1 MKKLLFIFFIAS
13 GLFVSCVENPEENPV
28 PLPPPGYLMASFE
41 DQTFQS
47 TTTVTVIDAVSMS
60 LKASKEDGSYFK
72 ITLPENPLIGTYS
85 WDVFEAGV
93 TGFSLE
99 YNEGIGTDSYLAA
112 RDDAG
117 AFANFPTYTDTAQLV
132 ILEIDRVNKRV
143 SGTFRFTGVRFTD
156 DTQTAVET
164 IEFTNGTF
172 YNIPYTTT
180 PVVTPENAVLVRRI
194 VNSYPGAGIA
204 DQTAVYTY
212 EGNKITKEV
221 YTDSD
226 GLVETTLYVY
236 NVDNLI
242 TKIESTDIDGLVFR
256 ETFAYEENKL
266 VAYVAIDF
274 WEETGVKETYEHNT
288 GGSITVSRFTGD
300 MTSQIEPDGTSTIQ
314 FTDGEVS
321 SISFSTGVVKSYLYD
336 NKKNP
341 FKNVLGF
348 DKIAFVDGESRGG
361 ISRNITQ
368 ESTGGPLPTFSLTHT
383 YNTTG
388 SAIDYPVTTSISSG
402 IETDV
407 VLTYTY
413 Q

>member
-1 MKKLLFIFFIAS
+1 M
-13 GLFVSCVENPEENPV
+13 
-28 PLPPPGYLMASFE
+28 PPPGNVTATF
-41 DQTFQS
+41 DNQNFQS
-47 TTTVTVIDAVSMS
+47 VTTVTVIDAVSMS
-60 LKASKEDGSYFK
+60 LKATDIDGSYFK

-99 YNEGIGTDSYLAA
+99 YNEGIGTESYVAA

-117 AFANFPTYTDTAQLV
+117 TFANFPAYTDTAQLV

-164 IEFTNGTF
+164 IEFNNGAF

-180 PVVTPENAVLVRRI
+180 PVVTPENAVLVRKI
-194 VNSYPGAGIA
+194 VNSYPGTGIA

-212 EGNKITKEV
+212 EGNKIKKEV

-226 GLVETTLYVY
+226 GFVETTLYEY
-236 NVDNLI
+236 TGNLI
-242 TKIESTDIDGLVFR
+242 TKIESTDVDGLVFR
-256 ETFAYEENKL
+256 ETFTYDANKL
-266 VAYVAIDF
+266 VAYVAIDY

-288 GGSITVSRFTGD
+288 DGSITVSRFIGD
-300 MTSQIEPDGTSTIQ
+300 LTSQLEADGTSTIQ
-314 FTDGEVS
+314 FTGGEVS
-321 SISFSTGVVKSYLYD
+321 SINFSTGTVKNYLYD

-368 ESTGGPLPTFSLTHT
+368 ESTGGPLPTFTLTHT

-388 SAIDYPVTTSISSG
+388 NAIDYPATTSISSG
-402 IETDV
+402 VETDV

>member
-13 GLFVSCVENPEENPV
+13 GLFVSCVENPEENPT
-28 PLPPPGYLMASFE
+28 PLPPPGNLTATFE
-41 DQTFQS
+41 DQSFQS
-47 TTTVTVIDAVSMS
+47 ITTVTVIDAVSMS
-60 LKASKEDGSYFK
+60 LKATDIDGSYFK

-99 YNEGIGTDSYLAA
+99 YNEGIGTESYVAA

-117 AFANFPTYTDTAQLV
+117 TFANFPTYTDTAQLV
-132 ILEIDRVNKRV
+132 ILEVDKVNKRV

-164 IEFTNGTF
+164 IEFTNGAF

-180 PVVTPENAVLVRRI
+180 PVVTPENAVLVRKI

-212 EGNKITKEV
+212 EGNKIKKEV
-221 YTDSD
+221 YTDSE
-226 GLVETTLYVY
+226 GFVETTLYEY
-236 NVDNLI
+236 TGNLI

-256 ETFAYEENKL
+256 ETFAYEDNKL
-266 VAYVAIDF
+266 VAYVAIDY
-274 WEETGVKETYEHNT
+274 WEETGVKETYEYDAD
-288 GGSITVSRFTGD
+288 GSITVSRFTGD
-300 MTSQIEPDGTSTIQ
+300 LTSQLEADGTSVIQ
-314 FTDGEVS
+314 FTNGEVS
-321 SISFSTGVVKSYLYD
+321 SINFSTGAVKNYLYD

-348 DKIAFVDGESRGG
+348 DKIAFVDGESAGG
-361 ISRNITQ
+361 ISRNLTQ
-368 ESTGGPLPTFSLTHT
+368 ESAGGPLPTFTLTHT

-388 SAIDYPVTTSISSG
+388 NAIDYPATTSISSG
-402 IETDV
+402 VETDV

>member
-13 GLFVSCVENPEENPV
+13 GLFVSCVENPEENPT
-28 PLPPPGYLMASFE
+28 PLPPPGNVTATF
-41 DQTFQS
+41 DNQNFQS
-47 TTTVTVIDAVSMS
+47 VTTVTVIDAVSMS
-60 LKASKEDGSYFK
+60 LKATDVDGSYFK

-85 WDVFEAGV
+85 WDVFDAGT

-99 YNEGIGTDSYLAA
+99 YNEGIGTDSYVAA
-112 RDDAG
+112 RDDSG
-117 AFANFPTYTDTAQLV
+117 TFANFPSYTDTAQLV
-132 ILEIDRVNKRV
+132 ILEVNRVNKRV

-172 YNIPYTTT
+172 YNIPYTTAA
-180 PVVTPENAVLVRRI
+180 VVTPENAVLVRKI

-212 EGNKITKEV
+212 EGNKIKKEV
-221 YTDSD
+221 YTDSE
-226 GLVETTLYVY
+226 GFVETTLYEY
-236 NVDNLI
+236 TGNLI

-256 ETFAYEENKL
+256 EIFTYDANKL
-266 VAYVAIDF
+266 VAYVAIDY
-274 WEETGVKETYEHNT
+274 WEETGVKETYEHNAD
-288 GGSITVSRFTGD
+288 GSITVSRFTGD
-300 MTSQIEPDGTSTIQ
+300 LTSQLEADGTSTIQ
-314 FTDGEVS
+314 FTNGEVS
-321 SISFSTGVVKSYLYD
+321 SINFSTGAVKNYLYD

-341 FKNVLGF
+341 FKNVLGY
-348 DKIAFVDGESRGG
+348 DKIAFVDGESAGG

-368 ESTGGPLPTFSLTHT
+368 ESAGGPVPTFTLTHT

-388 SAIDYPVTTSISSG
+388 NAIDYPATTSISSG
-402 IETDV
+402 VETDV

>member
-13 GLFVSCVENPEENPV
+13 GLFVSCVENPEENPT
-28 PLPPPGYLMASFE
+28 PLPPPGNLTATF
-41 DQTFQS
+41 DNQNFQS
-47 TTTVTVIDAVSMS
+47 VTTATVIDAVSMS
-60 LKASKEDGSYFK
+60 LKATDIDGSYFK
-72 ITLPENPLIGTYS
+72 ITLPENPIIGTYS

-99 YNEGIGTDSYLAA
+99 YNEGIGTDSYVAA

-117 AFANFPTYTDTAQLV
+117 AFANFPAYTDTAQLV
-132 ILEIDRVNKRV
+132 ILEVNRVNKRV

-180 PVVTPENAVLVRRI
+180 PVVTPENAVLVRKI

-212 EGNKITKEV
+212 EGNKIKKEV
-221 YTDSD
+221 YTDSE
-226 GLVETTLYVY
+226 GFVETTLYEY
-236 NVDNLI
+236 TGNLI

-256 ETFAYEENKL
+256 ETFTYEANKL
-266 VAYVAIDF
+266 VAYVALDY
-274 WEETGVKETYEHNT
+274 WEETGVKETYEHNAD
-288 GGSITVSRFTGD
+288 GSITVSRFTGD
-300 MTSQIEPDGTSTIQ
+300 LTSQLEADGTSTIQ
-314 FTDGEVS
+314 FTNGEVS
-321 SISFSTGVVKSYLYD
+321 SINFSTGAVKNYLYD

-341 FKNVLGF
+341 FKNVLGY
-348 DKIAFVDGESRGG
+348 DKIAFVDGESAGG
-361 ISRNITQ
+361 ISRNITE
-368 ESTGGPLPTFSLTHT
+368 ESAGGPVPTFTLTHT

-388 SAIDYPVTTSISSG
+388 NAIDYPATTSISSG
-402 IETDV
+402 VETDV

>member
-13 GLFVSCVENPEENPV
+13 GLFVSCVENPEENPT
-28 PLPPPGYLMASFE
+28 PLPPPGNVTATF
-41 DQTFQS
+41 DNQNFQS
-47 TTTVTVIDAVSMS
+47 VTTVTVIDAVSMS
-60 LKASKEDGSYFK
+60 LKATDIDGSYFK

-99 YNEGIGTDSYLAA
+99 YNEGIGTESYVAA
-112 RDDAG
+112 RDDSG
-117 AFANFPTYTDTAQLV
+117 AFANFPAYTDTAQLV
-132 ILEIDRVNKRV
+132 ILEVDRVHKRV

-156 DTQTAVET
+156 ATQTAVET

-172 YNIPYTTT
+172 YNIPYTAT
-180 PVVTPENAVLVRRI
+180 PVVTPENAVLVRKI

-212 EGNKITKEV
+212 EGNKIKKEV

-226 GLVETTLYVY
+226 GFVETTLYEY
-236 NVDNLI
+236 TGNLI
-242 TKIESTDIDGLVFR
+242 TKIESTDVDGLVFR
-256 ETFAYEENKL
+256 ETFTYDANKL
-266 VAYVAIDF
+266 VAYVAIDY

-288 GGSITVSRFTGD
+288 DGSITVSRFIGD
-300 MTSQIEPDGTSTIQ
+300 LTSQLEADGTSTIQ
-314 FTDGEVS
+314 FTGGEVS
-321 SISFSTGVVKSYLYD
+321 SINFSTGTVKNYLYD

-361 ISRNITQ
+361 ISKNITQ
-368 ESTGGPLPTFSLTHT
+368 ESTGGPVPTFTLTHT

-388 SAIDYPVTTSISSG
+388 SAIDYPATTSISSG
-402 IETDV
+402 VETDV